1 MLEELIKN
9 TEKYFWTTNKDGD
22 IVLGNSDLGLKA
34 KITFTLTKKWIN
46 LSPIVENSPGQ
57 YIGKPETFLKKTNEY
72 KQVAELYKL
81 VKTYLKETT
90 LPNRI
95 QLSKRTFKIIQ
106 NHYKE

>member
-9 TEKYFWTTNKDGD
+9 TEKYFWTINKDGD

-34 KITFTLTKKWIN
+34 KITFTLTQKWIN
-46 LSPIVENSPGQ
+46 LSPIVERNPGQ
-57 YIGKPETFLKKTNEY
+57 YVGKPKTFLKKTKEY

-81 VKTYLKETT
+81 VKAYLKEKTFSDR
-90 LPNRI
+90 N
-95 QLSKRTFKIIQ
+95 QLSKRTFKIVQ